1 MVRGVPT
8 LQVSHKICEK
18 GKLLTAEQ
26 AQLLK
31 LIGHKMVEFRVGLI
45 ARWDSESGEV
55 VQIEGAGTIPSND
68 QLGCSGDEDVMSE

>member
-1 MVRGVPT
+1 MQVP
-8 LQVSHKICEK
+8 HKVCEK

-31 LIGHKMVEFRVGLI
+31 LIGHRMVEFRVGLM

-55 VQIEGAGTIPSND
+55 VQVEGATPLKD
-68 QLGCSGDEDVMSE
+68 QLGDEDVMSE